1 MESLP
6 DIITRCLT
14 QHQERVE
21 QRKNF
26 LHPDTAAQALQPPH
40 TPTPMFN
47 TPSMQF
53 PHSRLVF
60 NPFNTKCQTT
70 PTTTSA
76 TSNQQQI
83 QQQHPHHNQTEN
95 QFRNH
100 YQQNHINHFSNPH
113 KKLSL
118 IPPFKKSILP
128 QTLSQHPPT
137 ATPTPKPKPTPMPPS
152 PPALSQLPMA
162 TEAPSIPIP
171 TPTPRHFNA
180 NLANQ

>member
-6 DIITRCLT
+6 DIITRCLS

-26 LHPDTAAQALQPPH
+26 LHPDTAAQSLQPPH

-60 NPFNTKCQTT
+60 NAYTKKT
-70 PTTTSA
+70 PTA

-83 QQQHPHHNQTEN
+83 QQQHQNQT
-95 QFRNH
+95 QNH
-100 YQQNHINHFSNPH
+100 YNHHPDT
-113 KKLSL
+113 LSL
-118 IPPFKKSILP
+118 IPSFNKSMLP
-128 QTLSQHPPT
+128 PP
-137 ATPTPKPKPTPMPPS
+137 
-152 PPALSQLPMA
+152 
-162 TEAPSIPIP
+162 PIP
-171 TPTPRHFNA
+171 PQRHFNA
-180 NLANQ
+180 NIAN

>member
-1 MESLP
+1 MQYKQDHMESLP

-60 NPFNTKCQTT
+60 KPFNTKYPTT

-83 QQQHPHHNQTEN
+83 QQQHPHQNQTEN
-95 QFRNH
+95 QFCNH
-100 YQQNHINHFSNPH
+100 YQQNHFNHFYYPY
-113 KKLSL
+113 KKLPL

-128 QTLSQHPPT
+128 QTPKPMP
-137 ATPTPKPKPTPMPPS
+137 TPTPTPP
-152 PPALSQLPMA
+152 PPAPSQLSMA
-162 TEAPSIPIP
+162 TETPSIP
-171 TPTPRHFNA
+171 TPSPRHFNA

>member
-6 DIITRCLT
+6 DIITRCLS

-60 NPFNTKCQTT
+60 NPFNTKNT
-70 PTTTSA
+70 TTTSA
-76 TSNQQQI
+76 TSTNQQI
-83 QQQHPHHNQTEN
+83 QQQHQYQIRNQNQNQTQTQYQDHHQN
-95 QFRNH
+95 HNNH
-100 YQQNHINHFSNPH
+100 YHYPSETLP
-113 KKLSL
+113 L
-118 IPPFKKSILP
+118 IPPFNKSMLP
-128 QTLSQHPPT
+128 QSQPPPT
-137 ATPTPKPKPTPMPPS
+137 AKTTPP
-152 PPALSQLPMA
+152 L
-162 TEAPSIPIP
+162 
-171 TPTPRHFNA
+171 RHFNA
-180 NLANQ
+180 NLAN